1 MIAHT
6 TMISDLA
13 FAFIL
18 SFELAVGMAWLGSG
32 LPRIEEVALAWLCV
46 VATLV
51 AMVAMVFAAQL
62 TLHWDAPPLT
72 RMQRVNTACTQTEP
86 GTRAVKVKPTYPSFE
101 AFALRANPEWGA
113 NVAPVRWGPMRRT
126 VLRCYHAN

>member
-6 TMISDLA
+6 TMISDLT

-51 AMVAMVFAAQL
+51 AMVAMVFATQL
-62 TLHWDAPPLT
+62 TLHWDAPQ
-72 RMQRVNTACTQTEP
+72 RMQRVVNTACTQTEP

-113 NVAPVRWGPMRRT
+113 NVAPVRWGPLRRT
-126 VLRCYHAN
+126 YHAN

>member
-1 MIAHT
+1 
-6 TMISDLA
+6 MISDLT

-51 AMVAMVFAAQL
+51 AMVAMVFATQL
-62 TLHWDAPPLT
+62 TLHWDAPQ
-72 RMQRVNTACTQTEP
+72 RMQRVVNTACTQTEP

-113 NVAPVRWGPMRRT
+113 NVAPVRWGPLRRT
-126 VLRCYHAN
+126 YHAN